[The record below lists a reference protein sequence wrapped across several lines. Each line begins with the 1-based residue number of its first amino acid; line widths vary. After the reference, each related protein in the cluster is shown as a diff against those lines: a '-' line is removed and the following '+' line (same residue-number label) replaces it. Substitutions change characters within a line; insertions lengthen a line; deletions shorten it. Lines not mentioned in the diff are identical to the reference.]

1 MLSRLHQRSISVAR
15 QIHYYAICRFF
26 LLELESKPKFMIYKE
41 LTDAVEIEIRKNGD
55 VTAEQIENNFVTVQ
69 IQLYKYPGTL
79 IIQNVVVEL
88 IEQGKELD
96 NYKKAKHLFKAAEMI
111 RNDVKSICDNMPWPP
126 SVEDLHISKI
136 NIGLP
141 LSFF

>member
-1 MLSRLHQRSISVAR
+1 
-15 QIHYYAICRFF
+15 
-26 LLELESKPKFMIYKE
+26 MIYKE
-41 LTDAVEIEIRKNGD
+41 LTDALEIEMRKNGD

-69 IQLYKYPGTL
+69 IQLYIYPGTL

-88 IEQGKELD
+88 IEHGKELD
-96 NYKKAKHLFKAAEMI
+96 NYKKSKHLFKAAEMI

-141 LSFF
+141 LSFFKMNYYLSRR